1 MRALC
6 TALLALAAMSAV
18 SLPAQAKD
26 EPCVLVVAR
35 ADQLQLIVPPGA
47 RLRPQGVHGESVEV
61 LPAAARA
68 ALSAQHA
75 DRVELIGGVAH
86 STSDLRFLRVSSSDS
101 NFDARATARALRA
114 TGLFRAVDINRAL
127 KLSVTAPDD
136 TFYTLEYQWSLMP
149 AASETPH
156 LPEAWDLARGDTS
169 VVIGILDTGVDIGHP
184 DLKNQIFHN
193 RHEIPGNGID
203 DDGNGYVDDVNG
215 WDFGNHDNDPRPEP
229 AIDPSSGFDIA
240 IHGTH
245 VAGIAAAQTGNHEG
259 VSSAGWHCRLMPLKL
274 MNAAGAMTEDKAAE
288 AILYA
293 ADNGASIINMS
304 FAAAP
309 DSADSTGAQEKA
321 FFQALIDVAIQAN
334 IVPVA
339 AAGNEGVSD
348 PRYPA
353 ACDSVIAVAATNEYQ
368 TMSYYTNWGDWVDIN
383 APGDNIFST
392 LETNYPVDD
401 LTLLYLELVYDYDDV
416 HPYFTNTGT
425 SMACPLVAG
434 VAGLVRARYPYLT
447 AVQVMNPL
455 KNTGDD
461 EPYDEPIG
469 KKLNAYNAVLA
480 NPVTGVPT
488 APPLAGPNLQAAPS
502 PFRETT
508 SLRFVLPQAGRVS
521 LVVYDASG
529 RVVRE
534 LVRGFQ
540 SAGPQ
545 AVVWDGLDRGG
556 REVPTGIYFASL
568 NAPGASARLRLL
580 RLR

>member
-1 MRALC
+1 MRAVC
-6 TALLALAAMSAV
+6 TVLLALAASAATAV
-18 SLPAQAKD
+18 SAQA
-26 EPCVLVVAR
+26 EEAPCVLVVAR
-35 ADQLQLIVPPGA
+35 ADQLQLLVPPGA
-47 RLRPQGVHGESVEV
+47 RLRPQGVRGESAEL
-61 LPAAARA
+61 LPMAARA

-75 DRVELIGGVAH
+75 DRVELLGGVARIQNAW
-86 STSDLRFLRVSSSDS
+86 RFLRVGSSDPS
-101 NFDARATARALRA
+101 FDAHAAARALRA
-114 TGLFRAVDINRAL
+114 TGLFRAVTVNQPL

-136 TFYTLEYQWSLMP
+136 TFYTLEYQWALMP

-169 VVIGILDTGVDIGHP
+169 VVIGILDTGVDTGHP
-184 DLKNQIFHN
+184 DLKSQIFHN
-193 RHEIPGNGID
+193 PHEIPGNHID
-203 DDGNGYVDDVNG
+203 DDGNGFVDDVNG
-215 WDFGNHDNDPRPEP
+215 WDFGDNDNDPRPAP
-229 AIDPSSGFDIA
+229 AIDPESGFDIA

-245 VAGIAAAQTGNHEG
+245 VAGIAAARTDNHEG
-259 VSSAGWHCRLMPLKL
+259 VSSAGWRCRLMPLKL
-274 MNAAGAMTEDKAAE
+274 MNAAGSMTEDKAAE

-309 DSADSTGAQEKA
+309 DPADSTGAQEKA

-392 LETNYPVDD
+392 LVTNYTLDD
-401 LTLLYLELVYDYDDV
+401 LTQFYLLYVYDWDGE
-416 HPYFTNTGT
+416 HPYCTNTGT

-447 AVQVMNPL
+447 AVQVMNQL
-455 KNTGDD
+455 KATGDD
-461 EPYDEPIG
+461 EPYDFPIG

-480 NPVTGVPT
+480 NPTTGAPT
-488 APPLAGPNLQAAPS
+488 ALPLAGPNLQAAPC

-508 SLRFVLPQAGRVS
+508 SLRFTLPEAGRVS
-521 LVVYDASG
+521 LVLYDASG
-529 RVVRE
+529 RAVRE
-534 LVRGFQ
+534 LVHGWQ

-556 REVPTGIYFASL
+556 REVPSGIYFAAL
-568 NAPGASARLRLL
+568 AAPGASARLRLL